1 MILYCLCYHVCGKCR
16 EKDGIEGGGNV
27 YGIKLR
33 KEGDRCGCGGVVCI
47 CVSLV
52 VLGCIRISV
61 IGMHRRPAK
70 SQRICRWNVEEGDT
84 YRD

>member
-61 IGMHRRPAK
+61 IGKYKIIKGFREHMA
-70 SQRICRWNVEEGDT
+70 GF
-84 YRD
+84 